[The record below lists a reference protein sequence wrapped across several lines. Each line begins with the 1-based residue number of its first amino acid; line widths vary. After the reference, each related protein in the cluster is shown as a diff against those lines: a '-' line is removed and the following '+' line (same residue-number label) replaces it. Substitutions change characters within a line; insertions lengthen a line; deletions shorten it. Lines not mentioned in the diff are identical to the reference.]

1 MPQRIC
7 SFDGQ
12 NLECLRRCSE
22 IIRQGTRRQEFYRYE
37 HVQDFRN
44 LVALRYALI
53 PYLYSEFMK
62 AAFENDMNFIPL
74 AFAYPDDERAVHV
87 EDQILVGESIMIAP
101 IYKQNAIGRFVY
113 LPEKMKLL
121 RFRSVD
127 DYDEEILEKGDHFV
141 KADLQEVLVFLRPGH
156 VLPLAEGKL
165 ESTDDIDIEKMKYI
179 TFEAEPPH
187 RNSTNCTGMT
197 NKRDM

>member
-12 NLECLRRCSE
+12 NLECLRPLFRNHSAK
-22 IIRQGTRRQEFYRYE
+22 GTRRQEFYRYE

-62 AAFENDMNFIPL
+62 AALENDMNFIPL

-87 EDQILVGESIMIAP
+87 EDQIPGGG
-101 IYKQNAIGRFVY
+101 KH
-113 LPEKMKLL
+113 
-121 RFRSVD
+121 
-127 DYDEEILEKGDHFV
+127 YDRANL
-141 KADLQEVLVFLRPGH
+141 
-156 VLPLAEGKL
+156 
-165 ESTDDIDIEKMKYI
+165 
-179 TFEAEPPH
+179 
-187 RNSTNCTGMT
+187 
-197 NKRDM
+197 